1 MVNFDFKLMTL
12 NLTLLLKN
20 ISERKNINII
30 LLDKYKK
37 NISSKIKNK
46 RIYKIEMSLYI
57 WWLGI
62 N

>member
-12 NLTLLLKN
+12 NLTLLLIN
-20 ISERKNINII
+20 ISERKNINMI

-46 RIYKIEMSLYI
+46 IIYKIEMSLYI